1 MSSPHR
7 ILSMLKG
14 RERFVLRY
22 AVGMELAALQQI
34 IALARNPVVD
44 FDWFDAAVLS
54 YQLGEQ
60 RLRPAECGPLG
71 DRPPVGLCGTGV
83 PPVNPPLGPPWAG
96 REGEWVFD
104 EPAGEAPPCV

>member
-34 IALARNPVVD
+34 IALARDPHVEFD
-44 FDWFDAAVLS
+44 FTDAAILS
-54 YQLGEQ
+54 YQLGQ
-60 RLRPAECGPLG
+60 QGA
-71 DRPPVGLCGTGV
+71 CGTGV
-83 PPVNPPLGPPWAG
+83 PPVNPPVSPRPLQLDAHG
-96 REGEWVFD
+96 RPLHVDPLYLEDCDGEV
-104 EPAGEAPPCV
+104 PPCA